1 MVMVGSEVVL
11 ALVTL
16 PENDS
21 QQSVVYLSSE
31 NRVEIRDE
39 TLAEAV
45 NEVVNCR
52 INNGANDMMEN
63 VVRRTE
69 RTNINRM
76 NAQHLVR
83 CHLHI
88 R

>member
-1 MVMVGSEVVL
+1 MPICEQEAPNLVPVQTRMQTGAAHRSAKRMGDESANGSATEV
-11 ALVTL
+11 
-16 PENDS
+16 
-21 QQSVVYLSSE
+21 
-31 NRVEIRDE
+31 
-39 TLAEAV
+39 V
-45 NEVVNCR
+45 NEVVNGR
-52 INNGANDMMEN
+52 IDNGANAMMEN
-63 VVRRTE
+63 VVRRKE